1 MGLGDAH
8 VTMLEGNVIPRV
20 VELVTYREHT
30 LFFYIKLLSQPA
42 YRPYPYRSSKMFEKQ
57 ELGMIFGLIFK
68 PYLDGHCRNSQIQ
81 RGYSK
86 VAPYP
91 H

>member
-1 MGLGDAH
+1 
-8 VTMLEGNVIPRV
+8 
-20 VELVTYREHT
+20 
-30 LFFYIKLLSQPA
+30 
-42 YRPYPYRSSKMFEKQ
+42 MFEKQ
-57 ELGMIFGLIFK
+57 ELGMIFGLTFK

>member
-1 MGLGDAH
+1 
-8 VTMLEGNVIPRV
+8 
-20 VELVTYREHT
+20 
-30 LFFYIKLLSQPA
+30 
-42 YRPYPYRSSKMFEKQ
+42 MFEKQ
-57 ELGMIFGLIFK
+57 ELGIIVRLTFK